1 MVSCCMKKFDNFCR
15 ALDNLKTARNY
26 EEPYDTVTQT
36 GIIALFEICF
46 EQSWKVMKAV
56 LEEHG
61 RSPQKTGSPR
71 MIIKLAFSAGMIDN
85 EEIWL
90 ELLKT
95 RNTLAHTCDEE
106 MAVESIKVIKSSYIG
121 LFEKLK
127 DDIGKIWL
135 CECYPGTDS
144 HC

>member
-1 MVSCCMKKFDNFCR
+1 MKKFDNFCK

-71 MIIKLAFSAGMIDN
+71 MIIKLAFSAGMIDD
-85 EEIWL
+85 EETWL

-95 RNTLAHTCDEE
+95 RNTLTHTYDEE
-106 MAVESIKVIKSSYIG
+106 MATESIKVIKSSYIG
-121 LFEKLK
+121 LFERLR
-127 DDIGKIWL
+127 DEIEKIWL
-135 CECYPGTDS
+135 VECGLDTGS

>member
-1 MVSCCMKKFDNFCR
+1 MVFCCMKKFDNFCK

-46 EQSWKVMKAV
+46 EQSWKAMKAV

-61 RSPQKTGSPR
+61 RSLQKTGSPR

-95 RNTLAHTCDEE
+95 RNTLAHTYDEK
-106 MAVESIKVIKSSYIG
+106 MAADSIKVVKSSYIG
-121 LFEKLK
+121 LFERLR
-127 DDIGKIWL
+127 DEIRERWL
-135 CECYPGTDS
+135 WE
-144 HC
+144 